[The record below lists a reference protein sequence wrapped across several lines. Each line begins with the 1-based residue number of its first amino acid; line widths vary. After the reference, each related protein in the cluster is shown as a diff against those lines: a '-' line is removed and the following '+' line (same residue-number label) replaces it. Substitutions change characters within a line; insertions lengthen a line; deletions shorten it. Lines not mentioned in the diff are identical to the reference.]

1 MPLPPAPA
9 TLTTSPFFSMRG
21 HHAAIRGIEHAGT
34 VAWYRD
40 KLDFII
46 ELASLNGRARLD
58 GYDVFSLIEY

>member
-1 MPLPPAPA
+1 MPLPPARA

-46 ELASLNGRARLD
+46 ELASPLR
-58 GYDVFSLIEY
+58 